1 MQPPYSNTS
10 DSHKRYLRVAL
21 AGNPNSGKSSL
32 FNVLTGL
39 NQKVANFPG
48 VTVEKKIGHCR
59 FFNSNTGEPTS
70 FEIVDLPGTY
80 SLYPKSPDERIPFE
94 VLCDPLNESHPDIV
108 ILLVDGTNLK
118 RSLFLASQII
128 DLKIPCVLALNM
140 IDLVEKQK
148 ITIKLDEL
156 ERRLG
161 VRIIP
166 INARNEEGIEEL
178 KQVLLSTIPVP
189 VNDIFETSLLAPKLL
204 NGLREILGTKSHYSA
219 LQIAHHIDSID
230 DFHFTK
236 EQRQKAIA
244 CVQVDSIDLENLK
257 SFETLE
263 RYKVIQDVL
272 AHSVSKGES
281 TKKSTVSQLID
292 KYLMHPIWGFV
303 IFLFILFL
311 IFQAI
316 FTLAEFPMNF
326 IDKNFTS
333 ISDFFREV
341 LPPGVLN
348 DLLVDGV
355 LAGVGGI
362 IIFIPQIAFLFMFIA
377 VLEDTGYMA
386 RVSFLMD
393 KLMRKFGLNGRSV
406 IPLISGSACA
416 VPAILA
422 TRTIGSWKERLI
434 TIFVTPLMSCS
445 ARLPVYTLLIAL
457 VVPQKMVLGF
467 IGLQGLVMM
476 SLYLIGFV
484 AALASA
490 ALFKNFIKQKEKAYF
505 IMEIPVYRMPRWKNI
520 LYSITEKV
528 RIFLFDAGKI
538 IIAISIVLWF
548 LSSRGPGVAYDQLE
562 KQASALEKEGDSSH
576 AKLYLVQSQMLE
588 SSYAGKLGH
597 WIEPA
602 IRPLGFDWK
611 IGIALVTSFAAREVF
626 VGTMSTIYSVGQNE
640 ADTKT
645 VKEKM
650 QHEMNLETGQP
661 RYTAAVGWS
670 LMLFYAF
677 AMQCMSTMA
686 VVKRETGTWKWPLLQ
701 FAYMSTLAWLSSF
714 LVYQLLK

>member
-1 MQPPYSNTS
+1 LSSFASSNS
-10 DSHKRYLRVAL
+10 ASPKRYVKVAL

-48 VTVEKKIGHCR
+48 VTVEKKTGHCK
-59 FFNSNTGEPTS
+59 FYNSNTGAPTS
-70 FEIVDLPGTY
+70 FEIIDLPGTY

-94 VLCDPLNESHPDIV
+94 VLCDPLNESYPDIV
-108 ILLVDGTNLK
+108 IILVDATNLK

-140 IDLVEKQK
+140 MDLMKKQMM
-148 ITIKLDEL
+148 TVKLEEL

-161 VRIIP
+161 VRTVS

-178 KQVLLSTIPVP
+178 KQVLMSSVPVP
-189 VNDIFETSLLAPKLL
+189 INDVFETTSLAPKLL
-204 NGLREILGTKSHYSA
+204 GGLSVTLALKSDYTA
-219 LQIAHHIDSID
+219 LQIAHHMDAIDS
-230 DFHFTK
+230 FHFTV
-236 EQRQKAIA
+236 EQKKIALECLRQNP
-244 CVQVDSIDLENLK
+244 IDLDKLK

-263 RYKVIQDVL
+263 RYKVIQEIL
-272 AHSVSKGES
+272 LHAVSKGEQ
-281 TKKSTVSQLID
+281 TKKNTASQIID
-292 KYLMHPIWGFV
+292 KFLMHPFWGNV

-326 IDKNFTS
+326 IDQTFTN
-333 ISDFFREV
+333 ISDFFRKN
-341 LPPGVLN
+341 LPAGVLN

-362 IIFIPQIAFLFMFIA
+362 VIFIPQIAILFLFIA
-377 VLEDTGYMA
+377 ILEDTGYMA

-416 VPAILA
+416 VPAILS
-422 TRTIGSWKERLI
+422 TRTIGSWRERLI

-457 VVPQKMVLGF
+457 VVPQKLLFGF
-467 IGLQGLVMM
+467 IGLQGVVMM
-476 SLYLIGFV
+476 SLYLIGFL
-484 AALASA
+484 AALATA

-520 LYSITEKV
+520 IYSIVEKV

-548 LSSRGPGVAYDQLE
+548 LSSRGPGNTFDTLE
-562 KQASALEKEGDSSH
+562 KQAMELSLQGNAENPQ
-576 AKLYLVQSQMLE
+576 LYSIQSKMLE
-588 SSYAGKLGH
+588 ASYAGKLGH
-597 WIEPA
+597 LIEPA

-626 VGTMSTIYSVGQNE
+626 VGTMSTIYSVGQNDS
-640 ADTKT
+640 DTKT

-650 QHEMNLETGQP
+650 RSEINLETGEP
-661 RYTAAVGWS
+661 RYTSAVGWS

-686 VVKRETGTWKWPLLQ
+686 VVRRETGSWKWPLIQ
-701 FAYMSTLAWLSSF
+701 FAYMSALAWISSF
-714 LVYQLLK
+714 LAFQLLS

>member
-1 MQPPYSNTS
+1 MSSSYPITS
-10 DSHKRYLRVAL
+10 DTPKRYVKVAL

-48 VTVEKKIGHCR
+48 VTVEKKTGHCR
-59 FFNSNTGEPTS
+59 FYNSNTGEPTS
-70 FEIVDLPGTY
+70 FEIIDLPGTY

-108 ILLVDGTNLK
+108 VLLVDGTNLK

-140 IDLVEKQK
+140 MDMVKKQL

-161 VRIIP
+161 VRVIP

-178 KQVLLSTIPVP
+178 KQVLLSSIPVP
-189 VNDIFETSLLAPKLL
+189 INDIFETSNLAPKLL
-204 NGLREILGTKSHYSA
+204 NGLKDILHLKSNYTA
-219 LQIAHHIDSID
+219 LQIAHHIESID

-236 EQRQKAIA
+236 EQNEKAISFVA
-244 CVQVDSIDLENLK
+244 MDSVDLENLK
-257 SFETLE
+257 SHETLE

-272 AHSVSKGES
+272 LHSVTKGES
-281 TKKSTVSQLID
+281 KKKHSNSQHID
-292 KYLMHPIWGFV
+292 RFLMHPVWGFV

-326 IDKNFTS
+326 IDETFAN
-333 ISDFFREV
+333 ISDIAREA
-341 LPPGVLN
+341 LPAGVLN
-348 DLLVDGV
+348 DLFVDGI

-362 IIFIPQIAFLFMFIA
+362 VIFIPQIAFLFMFIA
-377 VLEDTGYMA
+377 ILEDTGYMA

-434 TIFVTPLMSCS
+434 TIFVLPLMSCS

-457 VVPQKMVLGF
+457 VVPQKLVFGF
-467 IGLQGLVMM
+467 IGLQGMVMM
-476 SLYLIGFV
+476 SLYLIGFI

-548 LSSRGPGVAYDQLE
+548 LSSRGPGNTFDQLE
-562 KQASALEKEGDSSH
+562 KKATELNEAGESKQAE
-576 AKLYLVQSQMLE
+576 LYVIQSKMLE
-588 SSYAGKLGH
+588 ASYAGKLGH
-597 WIEPA
+597 FIEPV

-626 VGTMSTIYSVGQNE
+626 VGTMSTIYSVGQND

-650 QHEMNLETGQP
+650 RKEINQETGEP

-686 VVKRETGTWKWPLLQ
+686 VVKRETGSWKWPILQ
-701 FAYMSTLAWLSSF
+701 FGYMSALAWLSSF
-714 LVYQLLK
+714 LAYQLLK